1 MNSHRYAVIE
11 MGANHAGEI
20 AYTSTYTQ
28 ADVVIITN
36 AGAAHIEGFGS
47 LDGVAKAKGEIIET
61 LKKDELLLLIMMTT
75 ILTIGNQS
83 PDINALCHLV

>member
-1 MNSHRYAVIE
+1 LKWRKSCWRNC
-11 MGANHAGEI
+11 
-20 AYTSTYTQ
+20 YTSTCAQ

-61 LKKDELLLLIMMTT
+61 LKRDVLPLLIMMTT
-75 ILTIGNQS
+75 ISTIGNQS
-83 PDINALCHLV
+83 PEIDRFCHLV